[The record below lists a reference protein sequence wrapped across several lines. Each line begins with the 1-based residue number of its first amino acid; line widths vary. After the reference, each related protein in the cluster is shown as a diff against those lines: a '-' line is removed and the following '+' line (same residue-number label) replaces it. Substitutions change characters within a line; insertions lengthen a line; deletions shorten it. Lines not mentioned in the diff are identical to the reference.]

1 MTGSTIDGNDVAAR
15 PGRWAKKAPTG
26 AFFASALPGRGSATA
41 GSRYNRPTRLRVS
54 AVRALTLPIK
64 IIVFLLLIGFAARNS
79 ESVTLRYFLGL
90 EWHTPLS
97 LVILAAFAV
106 GLLVG
111 VLACSARLLRDQREI
126 RTLRRQLHGD

>member
-1 MTGSTIDGNDVAAR
+1 MRPSILPVVRAR
-15 PGRWAKKAPTG
+15 PA
-26 AFFASALPGRGSATA
+26 
-41 GSRYNRPTRLRVS
+41 RYNRSTRFPPF

-64 IIVFLLLIGFAARNS
+64 IIVFLLLLGFAARNS

-97 LVILAAFAV
+97 LVILSAFAV

-111 VLACSARLLRDQREI
+111 FLACTARLLRDQREI
-126 RTLRRQLHGD
+126 RALRRRLHGE